1 MPDYYD
7 IGTIVNTHG
16 IRGEVRVLV
25 TTDFPEQRFKVGN
38 KVYVATTPKTVL
50 TINSVRQHKGL
61 TMLTFKD
68 YTDINQVL
76 PFKGKKLQ
84 VTEAALK
91 PLEEGSYYY
100 KDIIG
105 LTVIDEHGQTLGK
118 VSEILSPGPNDVWVI
133 PRPGKSELL
142 LPFLKSVVQTIDLE
156 QKEAH
161 VIVPEGLIDDA
172 D

>member
-1 MPDYYD
+1 MPEYYD

-25 TTDFPEQRFKVGN
+25 TTDFPKQRFQVG
-38 KVYVATTPKTVL
+38 KIVYVATSPKTAL
-50 TINSVRQHKGL
+50 TIQSVREHKGL
-61 TMLTFKD
+61 TMLTFKG

-84 VTEAALK
+84 VTDAALQ
-91 PLEEGSYYY
+91 PLDAGSYYY

-105 LTVIDEHGQTLGK
+105 LTVIDEHGQTLGQ

-133 PRPGKSELL
+133 PRIGKSEIL
-142 LPFLKSVVQTIDLE
+142 LPFLKSVVQSIDLE
-156 QKEAH
+156 RKEAH